1 MNRSALFVLALSA
14 AASVSAQTVAEIA
27 AMTVPA
33 SHVAFSGLSA
43 GRTTTARIN
52 AAGTNGGACFCE
64 ITAIPKP
71 VALGVFNTNTACS
84 PLGLGGDPGVPAN
97 ADPQPLFLTPA
108 GTGTF
113 NSVTFRLCLARPHTE
128 IGIGIGDWNG
138 PGVMRFFSAGAQVAS
153 LTTSSYTATSC
164 TKFVQMTGGTFDRVD
179 FDVTTT
185 GGNFVILD
193 LWTEVCGASAE
204 PVGTGC
210 SGSLGPVTLGSL
222 IPPTTGGVFVATVT
236 GAPGPWFM
244 IIGSTGYRD
253 PVLGA
258 LPFDLSATGAAGCS
272 LYADLSLAVVGGSG
286 NSFALSIPPNFR
298 DCLWFQ
304 VLAVD
309 LPANA
314 LGLTTSNALKA
325 FSR

>member
-1 MNRSALFVLALSA
+1 
-14 AASVSAQTVAEIA
+14 VSEIG
-27 AMTVPA
+27 AMTVPS
-33 SHVAFSGLSA
+33 SHIAFSGLTG
-43 GRTTTARIN
+43 GRTTTARLN

-64 ITAIPKP
+64 ITAIPKAA
-71 VALGVFNTNTACS
+71 ALGVFNTNTACS

-97 ADPQPLFLTPA
+97 ADPQPLFLTAA
-108 GTGTF
+108 GAGTF

-128 IGIGIGDWNG
+128 IGIGIGDWAG
-138 PGVMRFFSAGAQVAS
+138 AAVMRFFSGGTQITS
-153 LTTSSYTATSC
+153 LTTTNYSATSC
-164 TKFVQMTGGTFDRVD
+164 TKFAQMTGGTFDRVD
-179 FDVTTT
+179 FDVTTA

-210 SGSLGPVTLGSL
+210 TGSLGPVTLSAVL
-222 IPPTTGGVFVATVT
+222 PPTTGGVFVSTVS

-258 LPFDLSATGAAGCS
+258 LPFDLTATGAAGCS

-286 NSFALSIPPNFR
+286 TNFALTIPASFR

-309 LPANA
+309 FAANS